1 MAKTVFDVLDER
13 ILKAIHDNE
22 DFLTSGGAK
31 TLEVYKE
38 ACGVIRGLTLARR
51 ELQDLAKNYME
62 QDDD

>member
-1 MAKTVFDVLDER
+1 MAKTVFDVLDDR
-13 ILKAIHDNE
+13 IVKAIHDNE

-31 TLEVYKE
+31 TLEGYKE

-62 QDDD
+62 QDDE

>member
-1 MAKTVFDVLDER
+1 MAKTVFDVLDDR
-13 ILKAIHDNE
+13 IVKAIRDNE

-31 TLEVYKE
+31 TLEGYKE

-62 QDDD
+62 QDDE

>member
-1 MAKTVFDVLDER
+1 MAKTVFDVLDDR
-13 ILKAIHDNE
+13 IVKAIRDNE

-31 TLEVYKE
+31 TLEGYRE

-62 QDDD
+62 QDDE

>member
-31 TLEVYKE
+31 TLEGYKE

-62 QDDD
+62 QDDE

>member
-1 MAKTVFDVLDER
+1 MAKTVFDVLDDR
-13 ILKAIHDNE
+13 IVKAIRDNE

-31 TLEVYKE
+31 TLEGYKE